1 MAESLPA
8 RGFASLPSVGENDKK
23 IACAESRINPISQEE
38 EQLQRKRL
46 ALTDEAFGIF
56 SEAAKG

>member
-1 MAESLPA
+1 
-8 RGFASLPSVGENDKK
+8 VGENDRK
-23 IACAESRINPISQEE
+23 IACAESRIDPISQEE
-38 EQLQRKRL
+38 EQLQRERL